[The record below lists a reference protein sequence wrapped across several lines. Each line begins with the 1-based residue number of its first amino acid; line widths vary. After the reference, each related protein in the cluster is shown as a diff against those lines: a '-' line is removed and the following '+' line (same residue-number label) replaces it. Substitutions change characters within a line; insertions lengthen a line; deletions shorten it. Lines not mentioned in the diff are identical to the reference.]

1 MSSMQIQQVLAE
13 MRALQAR
20 AVRRRGRNSAPSAS
34 AQPSDFASLLKG
46 SVDHIATMQNQATA
60 LADAYEAGDKSVD
73 LTKVM
78 LEVQKAGLAFRA
90 MTEVRNK
97 LRRCLYPGHEHVGV
111 TTEVEP
117 WLTSYPRRNGA
128 SSRPFPRSSRSACWP
143 ASPPRSPPRSGWCCG
158 RRARTTPCSTG
169 SCPSARAAR

>member
-20 AVRRRGRNSAPSAS
+20 ASGAASEIAPAVNSPA
-34 AQPSDFASLLKG
+34 DFASLLKD
-46 SVDHIATMQNQATA
+46 SVDHIAAMQNQATA
-60 LADAYEAGDKSVD
+60 LANAYETGDKSID

-97 LRRCLYPGHEHVGV
+97 LLDAYTQVMNMSV
-111 TTEVEP
+111 
-117 WLTSYPRRNGA
+117 
-128 SSRPFPRSSRSACWP
+128 
-143 ASPPRSPPRSGWCCG
+143 
-158 RRARTTPCSTG
+158 
-169 SCPSARAAR
+169 

>member
-1 MSSMQIQQVLAE
+1 MSSMQISQVLAE

-20 AVRRRGRNSAPSAS
+20 ASGI
-34 AQPSDFASLLKG
+34 AQLPAATTQPTDFASLMKG
-46 SVDHIATMQNQATA
+46 SVDKIATMQNQATA

-97 LRRCLYPGHEHVGV
+97 LVDAYQQVMNMSV
-111 TTEVEP
+111 
-117 WLTSYPRRNGA
+117 
-128 SSRPFPRSSRSACWP
+128 
-143 ASPPRSPPRSGWCCG
+143 
-158 RRARTTPCSTG
+158 
-169 SCPSARAAR
+169 

>member
-13 MRALQAR
+13 MRSLQTR
-20 AVRRRGRNSAPSAS
+20 ASGVAETPTAGVQS
-34 AQPSDFASLLKG
+34 SDFANLMKN
-46 SVDHIATMQNQATA
+46 SVDHISTMQNQATA

-97 LRRCLYPGHEHVGV
+97 LIDAYTQVMNMPV
-111 TTEVEP
+111 
-117 WLTSYPRRNGA
+117 
-128 SSRPFPRSSRSACWP
+128 
-143 ASPPRSPPRSGWCCG
+143 
-158 RRARTTPCSTG
+158 
-169 SCPSARAAR
+169 